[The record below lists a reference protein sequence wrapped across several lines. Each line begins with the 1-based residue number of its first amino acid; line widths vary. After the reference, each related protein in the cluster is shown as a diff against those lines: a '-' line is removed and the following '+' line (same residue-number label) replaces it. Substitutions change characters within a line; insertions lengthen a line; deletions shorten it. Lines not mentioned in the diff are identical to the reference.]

1 MTSRRLPPTAVRAI
15 AWGRIAAG
23 ALCVAVL
30 GYAYALRIAADDGNP
45 FDFFGYFTNQ
55 TSLLTSLVL
64 IGTGVTTLRGRR
76 VPDWL
81 STVRGIAVA
90 CLVVVALVYN
100 LLVPGTGSAPPWVSA
115 VLHVAFPI
123 VVVLDWVLVAD
134 RPSLPWRRLWLVLPY
149 PVVWL
154 AVVLVRGVTD
164 GWVPY
169 GFLLPERGLPSL
181 VLHVVGL
188 LAALLASGALV
199 WAASRLAVFSVAD
212 AAGEVDR
219 EAAAAR
225 S

>member
-1 MTSRRLPPTAVRAI
+1 
-15 AWGRIAAG
+15 
-23 ALCVAVL
+23 
-30 GYAYALRIAADDGNP
+30 
-45 FDFFGYFTNQ
+45 
-55 TSLLTSLVL
+55 
-64 IGTGVTTLRGRR
+64 
-76 VPDWL
+76 
-81 STVRGIAVA
+81 
-90 CLVVVALVYN
+90 
-100 LLVPGTGSAPPWVSA
+100 
-115 VLHVAFPI
+115 
-123 VVVLDWVLVAD
+123 VLVAD

-199 WAASRLAVFSVAD
+199 WTVSRLAVFSVAD
-212 AAGEVDR
+212 ASGEVDR